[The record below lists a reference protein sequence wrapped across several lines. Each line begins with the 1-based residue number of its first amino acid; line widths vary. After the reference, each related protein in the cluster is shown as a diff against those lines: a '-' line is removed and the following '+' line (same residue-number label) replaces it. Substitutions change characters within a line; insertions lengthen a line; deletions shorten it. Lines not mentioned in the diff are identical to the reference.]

1 MNDSVFHEG
10 ERLVQERTGER
21 EIALLNGRMLHTGES
36 IDSRLNVI
44 LSDIDSDKKLLVF
57 KDTRTGATMTRHY

>member
-21 EIALLNGRMLHTGES
+21 EIALLNGRMIADRIPS
-36 IDSRLNVI
+36 AARSFIAQQRLCVARE
-44 LSDIDSDKKLLVF
+44 K
-57 KDTRTGATMTRHY
+57 